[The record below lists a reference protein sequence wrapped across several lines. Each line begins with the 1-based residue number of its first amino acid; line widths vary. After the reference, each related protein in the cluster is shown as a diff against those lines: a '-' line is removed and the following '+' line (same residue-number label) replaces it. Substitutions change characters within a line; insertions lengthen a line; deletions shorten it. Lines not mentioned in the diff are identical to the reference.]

1 MPADRSSF
9 YSRGPKHAGLDATK
23 PRKLSYVG
31 TERRTTLRRTSGDR
45 RTDIRF
51 DLSRPDRR
59 VLDGRRAEDVLP
71 KFW

>member
-1 MPADRSSF
+1 MSSERKSF
-9 YSRGPKHAGLDATK
+9 YSKGPKSPGLKEVK
-23 PRKLSYVG
+23 PLKLPYVG
-31 TERRTTLRRTSGDR
+31 TERRTRLRRTQGDR
-45 RTDIRF
+45 RDMIRF

>member
-1 MPADRSSF
+1 MSSERTSF
-9 YSRGPKHAGLDATK
+9 YSRGPKSPGLDEVK
-23 PRKLSYVG
+23 PQKLPYVG
-31 TERRTTLRRTSGDR
+31 TERRTRLRRTSGDR
-45 RTDIRF
+45 RNEIRF

>member
-1 MPADRSSF
+1 MSSERNSS
-9 YSRGPKHAGLDATK
+9 YSRGPKSSGLGEMK
-23 PRKLSYVG
+23 PLKLPYVG
-31 TERRTTLRRTSGDR
+31 TERRLRLRRTHADR
-45 RTDIRF
+45 RDYIRF